1 MSKFK
6 LTKGAGLVIVSL
18 STLSDIKVLWF
29 EDHQGVN

>member
-6 LTKGAGLVIVSL
+6 LTKDAGLVIVSL
-18 STLSDIKVLWF
+18 STLSNIKVLWS